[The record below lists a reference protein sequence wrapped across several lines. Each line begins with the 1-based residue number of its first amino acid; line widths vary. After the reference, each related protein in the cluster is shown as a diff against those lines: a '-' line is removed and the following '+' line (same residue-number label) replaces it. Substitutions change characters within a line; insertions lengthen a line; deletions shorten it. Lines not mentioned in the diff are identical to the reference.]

1 MYRYLSIVAVV
12 VTLAAGCTTPPVAE
26 EAAPAAPA
34 AEPAAPQEAPSA
46 HVLMS
51 AADLKWMDSPAGLPP
66 GSKLAVISGDP
77 SQTQS
82 FVIRAQVPAGY
93 RVAPHWHPG
102 DENLTVLEGTIAIGM
117 GETFDEGAM
126 TSLGP
131 AGYASLPA
139 EMRHY
144 FLAKSA
150 ATFQVHGMGPF
161 VVNYVN
167 PADDPAKGTR

>member
-1 MYRYLSIVAVV
+1 MYRCLSVAAIV
-12 VTLAAGCTTPPVAE
+12 VTLAAGCTNAPVAE
-26 EAAPAAPA
+26 NEAPAAPVT
-34 AEPAAPQEAPSA
+34 EEAAPQEAPSQ
-46 HVLMS
+46 HILIGP
-51 AADLKWMDSPAGLPP
+51 ADVTWMDSPPGLPP

-77 SQTQS
+77 SQAQP

-102 DENLTVLEGTIAIGM
+102 VENLTVLEGTIALGM

-126 TSLGP
+126 TALGP
-131 AGYASLPA
+131 AGYASMPA
-139 EMRHY
+139 DMRHY

-167 PADDPAKGTR
+167 PADDPTKGAR